1 MEALT
6 PEEENITNDV
16 RNLFRLEKETKSIKD
31 RILRYI
37 KNLFEDEEE
46 ENCFKPVWV
55 NNFWNNN
62 YIEYK
67 SNGNKNKAVS
77 VEEYIHK
84 IISYLKDTLQ
94 KKWNFPLRISSVN
107 VTKSA
112 VWSYLRIWSFT
123 EETLSGKLHFLCSNI
138 INNLKKSDMWNIQL
152 TIANNFISSMILL
165 HCYNNV
171 TM

>member
-46 ENCFKPVWV
+46 ENYFKPVRL

-62 YIEYK
+62 YTDYK

-94 KKWNFPLRISSVN
+94 KK
-107 VTKSA
+107 
-112 VWSYLRIWSFT
+112 
-123 EETLSGKLHFLCSNI
+123 
-138 INNLKKSDMWNIQL
+138 
-152 TIANNFISSMILL
+152 
-165 HCYNNV
+165 
-171 TM
+171 

>member
-6 PEEENITNDV
+6 LEEENITNDV
-16 RNLFRLEKETKSIKD
+16 KNLFRLEKETKSIKD

-37 KNLFEDEEE
+37 NNLFEDEEE
-46 ENCFKPVWV
+46 KNYFKPVRV

-67 SNGNKNKAVS
+67 SNGNRNKAVS

-94 KKWNFPLRISSVN
+94 KK
-107 VTKSA
+107 
-112 VWSYLRIWSFT
+112 
-123 EETLSGKLHFLCSNI
+123 
-138 INNLKKSDMWNIQL
+138 
-152 TIANNFISSMILL
+152 
-165 HCYNNV
+165 
-171 TM
+171 

>member
-6 PEEENITNDV
+6 LEEENITNDV

-37 KNLFEDEEE
+37 NNLFEDEEE
-46 ENCFKPVWV
+46 KNYFKPVRV

-67 SNGNKNKAVS
+67 SNGNRNKAVS

-94 KKWNFPLRISSVN
+94 KK
-107 VTKSA
+107 
-112 VWSYLRIWSFT
+112 
-123 EETLSGKLHFLCSNI
+123 
-138 INNLKKSDMWNIQL
+138 
-152 TIANNFISSMILL
+152 
-165 HCYNNV
+165 
-171 TM
+171 

>member
-6 PEEENITNDV
+6 LEEENITNDV
-16 RNLFRLEKETKSIKD
+16 KNLFRLEKETKSIKD

-37 KNLFEDEEE
+37 NNLFEDEEE
-46 ENCFKPVWV
+46 KNYFKPVRV

-67 SNGNKNKAVS
+67 SNGNRNKAVS

-94 KKWNFPLRISSVN
+94 KKMKFPLKNFFIKCDQICSLV
-107 VTKSA
+107 
-112 VWSYLRIWSFT
+112 IFT
-123 EETLSGKLHFLCSNI
+123 
-138 INNLKKSDMWNIQL
+138 NLVI
-152 TIANNFISSMILL
+152 
-165 HCYNNV
+165 Y
-171 TM
+171 

>member
-1 MEALT
+1 MMEALT
-6 PEEENITNDV
+6 LEEENITNDV

-37 KNLFEDEEE
+37 NNLFEDEEE
-46 ENCFKPVWV
+46 KNYFKPVRV

-67 SNGNKNKAVS
+67 SNGNRNKAVS

-94 KKWNFPLRISSVN
+94 KK
-107 VTKSA
+107 
-112 VWSYLRIWSFT
+112 
-123 EETLSGKLHFLCSNI
+123 
-138 INNLKKSDMWNIQL
+138 
-152 TIANNFISSMILL
+152 
-165 HCYNNV
+165 
-171 TM
+171 

>member
-6 PEEENITNDV
+6 LEEENITNDV
-16 RNLFRLEKETKSIKD
+16 KNLFRLEKETKSIKD

-37 KNLFEDEEE
+37 NNLFEDEEE
-46 ENCFKPVWV
+46 KNYFKPVIV

-67 SNGNKNKAVS
+67 SNGNRNKAVS

-94 KKWNFPLRISSVN
+94 KK
-107 VTKSA
+107 
-112 VWSYLRIWSFT
+112 
-123 EETLSGKLHFLCSNI
+123 
-138 INNLKKSDMWNIQL
+138 
-152 TIANNFISSMILL
+152 
-165 HCYNNV
+165 
-171 TM
+171 

>member
-6 PEEENITNDV
+6 LEEENITNDV
-16 RNLFRLEKETKSIKD
+16 KNLFRLEKETKSIKD

-37 KNLFEDEEE
+37 NNLFEDEEE
-46 ENCFKPVWV
+46 KNYFKPVRA

-67 SNGNKNKAVS
+67 SNGNRNKAVS

-94 KKWNFPLRISSVN
+94 KK
-107 VTKSA
+107 
-112 VWSYLRIWSFT
+112 
-123 EETLSGKLHFLCSNI
+123 
-138 INNLKKSDMWNIQL
+138 
-152 TIANNFISSMILL
+152 
-165 HCYNNV
+165 
-171 TM
+171 